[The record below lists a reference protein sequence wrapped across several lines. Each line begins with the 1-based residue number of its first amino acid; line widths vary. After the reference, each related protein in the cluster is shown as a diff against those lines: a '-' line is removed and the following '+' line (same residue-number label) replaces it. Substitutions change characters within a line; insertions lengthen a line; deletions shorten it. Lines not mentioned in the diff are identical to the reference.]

1 MNSAPGSAVGSAC
14 MLSLLLLT
22 TATSVHAQ
30 QARESRVAIDT
41 VAAIDRAVSP
51 DARATTGVML
61 DAIISVGLGK
71 GFEAVTW
78 PIAQRIGGTGAQSAD
93 IWIATLRYERPGPIG
108 VRVDGGLLGA
118 PVGLANL
125 TVRRPH
131 LNPTISQPASLFS
144 ALPSVETR
152 GPRGNLLGAI
162 YPLGGQVT
170 VSGSHWDAR
179 AAVIDTSPLR
189 RRGVFVDPKP
199 PRFANVLIGGGVTPF
214 VGFRVGTSVT
224 HGGWMRAGESP
235 ANTVERDATVVT
247 VETELSFAY
256 TRLAGEWVRDS
267 LETSGE
273 TRTATG
279 WYVQGQQILAPR
291 WFVAGR
297 VEKIV
302 SPLVLAT
309 AVTSQNL
316 TTVEEVIGYRVT
328 PEFTL
333 RMGHRA
339 RRGFG
344 RPTFDHQYAIS
355 LVWWKRW
362 I

>member
-1 MNSAPGSAVGSAC
+1 MHSFRGPARPAC
-14 MLSLLLLT
+14 ALFLALVT
-22 TATSVHAQ
+22 TAASANAQ

-51 DARATTGVML
+51 DARATTGVIL

-78 PIAQRIGGTGAQSAD
+78 PIAQRIGGTGAHTAD

-144 ALPSVETR
+144 ALPAVEAR

-162 YPLGGQVT
+162 YPFGGQVT
-170 VSGSHWDAR
+170 VSGSYWDAR
-179 AAVIDTSPLR
+179 AALIDTSPLR

-199 PRFANVLIGGGVTPF
+199 PRFANVLVGGGVTPF

-224 HGGWMRAGESP
+224 RGGWMRAGESP
-235 ANTVERDATVVT
+235 ANTVDRDATVVT
-247 VETELSFAY
+247 IEAELSFAY

-267 LETSGE
+267 IETSVE
-273 TRTATG
+273 TRTARG
-279 WYVQGQQILAPR
+279 WYVQGQQTLAPR

-297 VEKIV
+297 VERIV
-302 SPLVLAT
+302 SPLVLGT
-309 AVTSQNL
+309 AVTSQTL
-316 TTVEEVIGYRVT
+316 TSVEDVIGYRVT

-333 RMGHRA
+333 RIGHRA
-339 RRGFG
+339 RQGFG
-344 RPTFDHQYAIS
+344 RLDFDHQYAMS